1 MANLARFPK
10 DSEIKLNLIEI
21 VVRWV
26 KLTRDLRYLAWAKG
40 TGIHL

>member
-21 VVRWV
+21 VVRW
-26 KLTRDLRYLAWAKG
+26 LTLVTNSAGNRSHIQADR
-40 TGIHL
+40 

>member
-26 KLTRDLRYLAWAKG
+26 NLQEN
-40 TGIHL
+40 